1 MTHPLHPSAVV
12 GVVGGGQLARMLA
25 QAASPL
31 GIDLRVLAGARDEGA
46 SPVAPTV
53 RGDIDDPAVLA
64 EFARGC
70 DVLTFDHELVPVPTV
85 RAVEAEGIIVRPGAN
100 TLARSDKA
108 RLRADLADRF
118 PFPAHAIARS
128 ITDVEAFADSHGWPV
143 VVKAA
148 SGGYDGRGVH
158 VAHGPDR
165 ARVLMTA
172 LEPGVPAVV
181 EPVLDLD
188 AELAVVVA
196 RRPGGEHRV
205 YPVVRTVQ
213 VDGICHEVR
222 FPADVGPSVE
232 AEAVSLAVAVADATD
247 AVGVL
252 AVEVFVTG
260 GAVLLNEIAP
270 RPHNSGHWTIDG
282 AATSQFEQ
290 HLRAVLDWPMG
301 STEAIAPAAVMLN
314 LIPGDPPADPRDA
327 VSAALDA
334 GDVRVHVYDKTP
346 RPGRKVGHLT
356 AVGDDPV
363 RVRARAVAA
372 AAAMGSITAGGAP

>member
-1 MTHPLHPSAVV
+1 VTHALHSSAVV

-53 RGDIDDPAVLA
+53 RGDIDDPAVLVS
-64 EFARGC
+64 FAREC
-70 DVLTFDHELVPVPTV
+70 DVLTFDHELVPLPTV
-85 RAVEAEGIIVRPGAN
+85 RAVEAEGVTVRPGAD
-100 TLARSDKA
+100 TLARSDKS

-118 PFPAHAIARS
+118 PFPPHAIARS
-128 ITDVEAFADSHGWPV
+128 AEDVDAFAASHGWPV

-158 VAHGPDR
+158 VADGPER
-165 ARVLMTA
+165 ARMLMDA
-172 LEPGVPAVV
+172 LDPGVPAVT

-196 RRPGGEHRV
+196 RRPGGEHAV

-213 VDGICHEVR
+213 VEGICHEVR
-222 FPADVGPSVE
+222 YPADVGSDVE
-232 AEAVSLAVAVADATD
+232 AEAASLALAVADATE

-252 AVEVFVTG
+252 AVEFFVSG

-301 STEAIAPAAVMLN
+301 STDPVAPAAVMVN

-327 VSAALDA
+327 VAAALEA
-334 GDVRVHVYDKTP
+334 GDVRVHLYDKTP

-356 AVGDDPV
+356 SVGDDPAGV
-363 RVRARAVAA
+363 RSRVFAA
-372 AAAMGSITAGGAP
+372 AAAMGSITAGGVQ